1 MGNVYLK
8 HFLKQ
13 PTYRLSNPLYTLEK
27 VVELWEAVFARLVPR
42 QKTSYSLRSSLLSLT
57 GAMLPFLKSSL
68 EGVATEVGY
77 VEGPDQH
84 AQLEDRRRSS
94 SRSRSSGDKGRRS
107 EGREGRRK
115 SAHVVQFDSHSSDVS
130 MSRETSSTHGNVGND
145 LQLGEHERNTI
156 VIPDTQLLLLLTQA
170 VGCIL
175 RSDASTLNHLMQ
187 WGLSNSLAK
196 CIRRCVDQQRKVNA
210 TESSQHEKGR
220 KRHTGLSA
228 VSICI
233 TCR

>member
-1 MGNVYLK
+1 MNV
-8 HFLKQ
+8 
-13 PTYRLSNPLYTLEK
+13 
-27 VVELWEAVFARLVPR
+27 
-42 QKTSYSLRSSLLSLT
+42 LRALT
-57 GAMLPFLKSSL
+57 GCDVAKLGNTAHSRYDNRVNTHTHTHTLVWLFCKYVSSFFIVWEFRLK
-68 EGVATEVGY
+68 
-77 VEGPDQH
+77 
-84 AQLEDRRRSS
+84 
-94 SRSRSSGDKGRRS
+94 
-107 EGREGRRK
+107 
-115 SAHVVQFDSHSSDVS
+115 F
-130 MSRETSSTHGNVGND
+130 
-145 LQLGEHERNTI
+145 
-156 VIPDTQLLLLLTQA
+156 PDTQLLLLLTQA

-220 KRHTGLSA
+220 KRRTGLSA